1 MTPRPAIRSALG
13 RALALAA
20 LGATAAATPAP
31 ACDDP
36 ANLVPNCGFD
46 TDLAGW
52 TFSADSTAHVP
63 GDGVSAPGSAEV
75 DRHDGTQAFEVFSAC
90 LDVDPSTTYKL
101 AIAAR
106 VVAGP
111 GPDGCVVSFV
121 EHSSADCN
129 SFVAEPFIPVLFG
142 TSWQRFLW
150 SRTTSATTQ
159 SARLRLACNGAADF
173 TVRVDDGEVV
183 PAVFADGFEAGNT
196 TAWSVTVP

>member
-1 MTPRPAIRSALG
+1 MNPRPAIRNAFG
-13 RALALAA
+13 RALAITAV
-20 LGATAAATPAP
+20 GAAAAAAPAP

-46 TDLAGW
+46 TDLVGW
-52 TFSADSTAHVP
+52 SFTADSTDHIP
-63 GDGVSAPGSAEV
+63 GDGASAAGSAEI
-75 DRHDGTQAFEVFSAC
+75 DRHDGVQTFEVFSAC

-106 VVAGP
+106 VVSGP

-121 EHSSADCN
+121 EHSVTDCN
-129 SFVAEPFIPVLFG
+129 SFVAEPFLPVMFG

-150 SRTTSATTQ
+150 SRTTAPTTQ
-159 SARLRLACNGAADF
+159 SAVLRLACNGAADF

-183 PAVFADGFEAGNT
+183 PAVFADGFGAGNT
-196 TAWSVTVP
+196 AAWSVTVP